1 MNSALL
7 NPLEYRLLND
17 FQRDFPLCP
26 DPWSRLGQQL
36 QTPGELIRATL
47 HRLCHTGLVS
57 RVGAVFAPNRLGAS
71 TLAAMAVPEAR
82 LAEVAALVSSHP
94 GINHNYQREHACNL
108 WFVAS
113 SRDQTRLAQLL
124 AELGHRT
131 GCPPIALPLEEE
143 FHIDLG
149 FDLARGTRQRT
160 RPALASNN
168 ASATVLSPADWALVT
183 ALHEGLPW
191 TPRPYQALARV
202 CGLTESSV
210 LERLAHW
217 QADGL
222 MRRFGVIVQHRPLG
236 YRANGMAVWALPPAE
251 ASRLGP
257 QLAACEGVHL
267 CYRRRPAPGWPYT
280 LYAMLHGQARDE
292 VEARHQ
298 ALSHQC
304 GLAAYPSAL
313 LFSTTCFKQ
322 CGARYE
328 APREPALC
336 L

>member
-17 FQRDFPLCP
+17 FQRDFPLCS
-26 DPWSRLGQQL
+26 DPWAQLGQQL
-36 QTPGELIRATL
+36 QAPGELIRTTL

-71 TLAAMAVPEAR
+71 TLAAMAVPETR
-82 LAEVAALVSSHP
+82 LAEVAALVSSYP
-94 GINHNYQREHACNL
+94 GINHNYQREHRYNL

-124 AELGHRT
+124 AELGQRT

-149 FDLARGTRQRT
+149 FDLARGTRHRPPPGPSPSAPRT
-160 RPALASNN
+160 YL
-168 ASATVLSPADWALVT
+168 TPADWALVT

-191 TPRPYQALARV
+191 VARPYHALAQR
-202 CGLTESSV
+202 CGLSEHQV
-210 LERLAHW
+210 LARLAAW
-217 QADGL
+217 QGNRL

-267 CYRRRPAPGWPYT
+267 CYRRRPAPDWPYT

-298 ALSHQC
+298 AL
-304 GLAAYPSAL
+304 GLHCELTAYPSAL